1 MAKSSI
7 SSNVEQT
14 EVMTKGQKLKK
25 KLKKLLIIL
34 LILLI
39 LLGGFFGGIY
49 LRILDID
56 KINQSLHLYDWPVI
70 GANFKKPDAAATTG
84 KTQKVDV
91 AGTDKGA
98 QSTGQTAPDAVGQK
112 TAIEQSKPVI
122 LTKKQLD
129 EQKKAREDEV
139 KKRISKISRIYT
151 QMDPKKAAA
160 ILVNLDNNTIAVI
173 LQKMPDNTSA
183 KIMENMDSAR
193 SAQLTKTLYNGVV
206 QPTAQQLDTAINAA
220 GQ

>member
-49 LRILDID
+49 LRILNID

-70 GANFKKPDAAATTG
+70 GANFKKTDAGATTG

-91 AGTDKGA
+91 AGTDKGTQA
-98 QSTGQTAPDAVGQK
+98 TVQTAPDAVDQK